1 MISRQVPSQ
10 PQLMNAV
17 PPSPTLAADQRM
29 RERIAAGRPVIHLAF
44 GEAGLPVPE
53 SVREVLARAS
63 AQNSYGSVAGSAGAR
78 AAAAGYYTR
87 RRVATDPDQ
96 IVFAP
101 GSKPLLWALIETI
114 GGDVILPRPS
124 WVSYGAQAQIA
135 GRRVWPVEI
144 GEPAGGVPE
153 PDALR
158 ETLARARRESATPGL
173 LVLTLPDNPTG
184 TVASALVIAELVEIA
199 ESHGLAILCDEIY
212 RDLAHDPEAL
222 VSPAELAP
230 ERVFITNGLS
240 KSMALGGWRIGFA
253 RLPDGPLG
261 RDAKAALGGLASEI
275 WSSLAAPMQAV
286 AAHVLDEPDEVTD
299 HVARARRLHTRTTV
313 AAHEIVTGAG
323 ALCRAPTAAFYLYP
337 DLEPFREPLAAAGVH
352 GGDALAE
359 WLLER
364 HEIGVLSGVAFG
376 DDPRALRFR
385 MATSLLY
392 GSDDQQ
398 RWLALDSED
407 PASLDWIAQPLAK
420 LGAALAAAA
429 S

>member
-1 MISRQVPSQ
+1 MPGS
-10 PQLMNAV
+10 PQLTAGP

-44 GEAGLPVPE
+44 GEAGLPVPD
-53 SVREVLARAS
+53 SVRDVLARA
-63 AQNSYGSVAGSAGAR
+63 AVQNAYGAVAGSAAAR
-78 AAAAGYYTR
+78 AAAAGYYAR
-87 RRVATDPDQ
+87 RRVPTDPGQ

-124 WVSYGAQAQIA
+124 WVSYGAQARIA

-144 GEPAGGVPE
+144 GALAGGVPD
-153 PDALR
+153 PAALR
-158 ETLARARRESATPGL
+158 VTLERARRASARPGL

-184 TVASALVIAELVEIA
+184 TVASAGVIAELVEIA
-199 ESHGLAILCDEIY
+199 QSHGLAILCDEIY
-212 RDLAHDPEAL
+212 RDLAHDPDAL

-230 ERVFITNGLS
+230 ELVFITNGLS

-261 RDAKAALGGLASEI
+261 RDARVALGGLASEI

-286 AAHVLDEPDEVTD
+286 AAHVLDEPPEVVD
-299 HVARARRLHTRTTV
+299 HVARGRRLHARTT
-313 AAHEIVTGAG
+313 AAAYAIVTGAG

-337 DLEPFREPLAAAGVH
+337 DLEPFRAPLAAAGVD

-392 GSDDQQ
+392 GADDQQ
-398 RWLALDSED
+398 RRLTLHSED
-407 PASLDWIAQPLAK
+407 PASLTWIAQPLAK
-420 LGAALAAAA
+420 LGAALAMAAGDDVLQ
-429 S
+429 

>member
-1 MISRQVPSQ
+1 MQTQTQ
-10 PQLMNAV
+10 PHLLRAV

-29 RERIAAGRPVIHLAF
+29 RELIAAGRPVTHLAF
-44 GEAGLPVPE
+44 GEAGLPVPD

-63 AQNSYGSVAGSAGAR
+63 VQNAYGSVAGSAAAR

-87 RRVATDPDQ
+87 RRVATEPDQ

-144 GEPAGGVPE
+144 GASAGGVPE
-153 PDALR
+153 PAALR
-158 ETLARARRESATPGL
+158 ETLARAGRASATPGL

-184 TVASALVIAELVEIA
+184 TFASASVVAELVEIA
-199 ESHGLAILCDEIY
+199 QSHGLAIICDEIY
-212 RDLAHDPEAL
+212 RDLAHDPAAV

-230 ERVFITNGLS
+230 ELVFITNGLS

-261 RDAKAALGGLASEI
+261 RDARAALGGLASEI

-286 AAHVLDEPDEVTD
+286 AAHVLDEPADVTD
-299 HVARARRLHTRTTV
+299 HVACGRRLHARTTV
-313 AAHEIVTGAG
+313 AAHEIVTRAG

-337 DLEPFREPLAAAGVH
+337 DLEPFREPLAAAGVD

-376 DDPRALRFR
+376 DDPGALRFR

-392 GSDDQQ
+392 GADDEH
-398 RWLALDSED
+398 RRLTLHSED

-420 LGAALAAAA
+420 LGSALAAAA
-429 S
+429 G

>member
-78 AAAAGYYTR
+78 AAAAGYCTR

>member
-78 AAAAGYYTR
+78 AAAAGYCTR

-240 KSMALGGWRIGFA
+240 KSMALGGWRIGFV

-261 RDAKAALGGLASEI
+261 REAKAALAGLASEI

>member
-1 MISRQVPSQ
+1 VSPQ
-10 PQLMNAV
+10 PHLIDAV

-29 RERIAAGRPVIHLAF
+29 RERIAAGRPVVHLAF

-53 SVREVLARAS
+53 SVRDVLARAS
-63 AQNSYGSVAGSAGAR
+63 VQNSYGSVAGSAAAR

-144 GEPAGGVPE
+144 GAQAGGVPE
-153 PDALR
+153 AAALR
-158 ETLARARRESATPGL
+158 ETLERAGREAATPGL

-184 TVASALVIAELVEIA
+184 TVASASVIAELVEIA
-199 ESHGLAILCDEIY
+199 QSHGLAILCDEIY
-212 RDLAHDPEAL
+212 RDLAHGAEAL

-230 ERVFITNGLS
+230 ELVFITNGLS

-261 RDAKAALGGLASEI
+261 RDARVALGGLASEI

-286 AAHVLDEPDEVTD
+286 AAHVLDEPTDVID
-299 HVARARRLHTRTTV
+299 HVARGRRLHARTTH
-313 AAHEIVTGAG
+313 AAYEIVTGAG

-337 DLEPFREPLAAAGVH
+337 DLEPFREPLAAAGVD
-352 GGDALAE
+352 GGDALAQ

-385 MATSLLY
+385 MAISLLY
-392 GSDDQQ
+392 GSDDEQ
-398 RWLALDSED
+398 RLLTLSSDD
-407 PASLDWIAQPLAK
+407 PTSLEWIAQPLAK
-420 LGAALAAAA
+420 LGGALAAAA
-429 S
+429 G

>member
-1 MISRQVPSQ
+1 VPSQ
-10 PQLMNAV
+10 PQLVNAV

-29 RERIAAGRPVIHLAF
+29 RERIAAGRPVVHLAF
-44 GEAGLPVPE
+44 GEAGLPVPD
-53 SVREVLARAS
+53 SVREVLASAS
-63 AQNSYGSVAGSAGAR
+63 VQNSYGSVAGSAAAR
-78 AAAAGYYTR
+78 AAAAGYYGR

-144 GEPAGGVPE
+144 GARAGGVPE
-153 PDALR
+153 PAALR
-158 ETLARARRESATPGL
+158 ETLERAARASATPGL

-184 TVASALVIAELVEIA
+184 TFASAAVVTELVEIA
-199 ESHGLAILCDEIY
+199 QSHGLAIICDEIY

-230 ERVFITNGLS
+230 ELVFITNGLS
-240 KSMALGGWRIGFA
+240 KSMALGGWRIGYA

-261 RDAKAALGGLASEI
+261 RDARTALAGLASEI

-286 AAHVLDEPDEVTD
+286 AAHVLDEPADVTD
-299 HVARARRLHTRTTV
+299 HVARGRRLHARTTA

-323 ALCRAPTAAFYLYP
+323 AVCRAPTAAFYLYP
-337 DLEPFREPLAAAGVH
+337 DLEPFREPLAAAGVD

-364 HEIGVLSGVAFG
+364 HEIGVLSGAAFG

-392 GSDDQQ
+392 GADDEQ
-398 RWLALDSED
+398 RRLTLHSED
-407 PASLDWIAQPLAK
+407 PASLEWIAQPLAK

-429 S
+429 G

>member
-1 MISRQVPSQ
+1 MPTQTQ
-10 PQLMNAV
+10 PHLLRAV

-29 RERIAAGRPVIHLAF
+29 RELIAAGRPVVHLAF

-53 SVREVLARAS
+53 SVREVLVRAS
-63 AQNSYGSVAGSAGAR
+63 VQNSYGSVAGSADAR
-78 AAAAGYYTR
+78 AAAAGYYAR
-87 RRVATDPDQ
+87 RRVPTDPDQ

-144 GEPAGGVPE
+144 GAQAGGVPD
-153 PDALR
+153 PASLR
-158 ETLARARRESATPGL
+158 ETLDHARWASATPGL
-173 LVLTLPDNPTG
+173 MVLTVPDNPTG
-184 TVASALVIAELVEIA
+184 TFASAAVVAELVEIA
-199 ESHGLAILCDEIY
+199 QSHGLAIVCDEIY
-212 RDLAHDPEAL
+212 RDLVHDQQAL

-230 ERVFITNGLS
+230 ELVFVTNGLS

-261 RDAKAALGGLASEI
+261 RDARAALGGLASEI

-286 AAHVLDEPDEVTD
+286 AAHVLDEPTDVTD
-299 HVARARRLHTRTTV
+299 HVARGRRLHARVTV

-323 ALCRAPTAAFYLYP
+323 AQCRAPTAAFYLYP
-337 DLEPFREPLAAAGVH
+337 DLEPFREPLAAAGVE

-392 GSDDQQ
+392 GSDDEQ
-398 RWLALDSED
+398 RRLTLRSED

-420 LGAALAAAA
+420 LGSALAAAA
-429 S
+429 G